1 MKQFKEDNLN
11 KEADVFDTNK
21 ASNKVRKD
29 NDDELI
35 SPRYNNEESLNEDT
49 IKEDIIPENE
59 EYEAD
64 ANEQPVSDEP
74 SSEETQYKRIEEKEK
89 KNDYITPA
97 MKTFRM
103 VVGMLAIAAIVYT
116 GFFGRAGAA
125 NYKSNL
131 ISGKLDGINAG
142 EMLSKNTVK
151 LDAKDFTVDTGKS
164 YGKIELSIW
173 NFVDKEDGDYVQ
185 VFVDGSPNGEAFSIR
200 HKPVKVSVPDKAVIQ
215 VRGIRDGSN
224 NGITYGVTFSKT
236 GETYLNTVPLN
247 AANTYT
253 IKSAE

>member
-1 MKQFKEDNLN
+1 MKQFKEDDLS
-11 KEADVFDTNK
+11 KEVDVFDSKKT
-21 ASNKVRKD
+21 SNKIRK
-29 NDDELI
+29 NNEDELL
-35 SPRYNNEESLNEDT
+35 SPRYNNEKTLNKDMVKENIT
-49 IKEDIIPENE
+49 SEKED
-59 EYEAD
+59 D
-64 ANEQPVSDEP
+64 VNEQLVSDEP
-74 SSEETQYKRIEEKEK
+74 SSEVSHYKRLEEKEK
-89 KNDYITPA
+89 KNEYITPT

-103 VVGMLAIAAIVYT
+103 AVGILSIAAIVYT

-131 ISGKLDGINAG
+131 VSGKLDGINAG
-142 EMLSKNTVK
+142 EMLSKNSVK

-185 VFVDGSPNGEAFSIR
+185 VFVDGSPQGEAFSIR
-200 HKPVKVSVPDKAVIQ
+200 HKPVKISVPDKAIIQ

>member
-11 KEADVFDTNK
+11 KEADAFDNK
-21 ASNKVRKD
+21 KVSNKIRKE
-29 NDDELI
+29 NEDELL
-35 SPRYNNEESLNEDT
+35 SPRYNNEKSLNEEYIEENNT
-49 IKEDIIPENE
+49 PEKQ
-59 EYEAD
+59 EYEAY

-74 SSEETQYKRIEEKEK
+74 SSEESKYTRLEEKEK
-89 KNDYITPA
+89 KNEYITPA

-103 VVGMLAIAAIVYT
+103 AVGILAIAAIVYT

-125 NYKSNL
+125 NYKANL
-131 ISGKLDGINAG
+131 VSGKLDGINAG

-151 LDAKDFTVDTGKS
+151 LDAKDFTVDTGKG

-185 VFVDGSPNGEAFSIR
+185 VFVDGSPQGEAFSIR

-247 AANTYT
+247 AENTYT

>member
-1 MKQFKEDNLN
+1 MKQFREDDLN
-11 KEADVFDTNK
+11 KEADVFDSRK
-21 ASNKVRKD
+21 ASNKIRKE
-29 NDDELI
+29 NEDELV
-35 SPRYNNEESLNEDT
+35 SPRYSNEESLNDEK
-49 IKEDIIPENE
+49 IKENNGPNKE

-64 ANEQPVSDEP
+64 TNEQQVSDEP
-74 SSEETQYKRIEEKEK
+74 SIEESQYKKLEEKEK
-89 KNDYITPA
+89 KNEYITPV

-103 VVGMLAIAAIVYT
+103 AVGILAIAAIVYT

-131 ISGKLDGINAG
+131 VSGKLDGINAG

-185 VFVDGSPNGEAFSIR
+185 VFVDGSPKGEAFSIR

-247 AANTYT
+247 FENTYT